1 MNTSRIELAKETL
14 KTHKENMRKTLEHRL
29 QAAINQKDANL
40 LRQLEAE
47 MREHG
52 EDSQPSTVKVD
63 FFSFIRNTMTINHAK
78 MES

>member
-1 MNTSRIELAKETL
+1 MSTSRIELGKKAL
-14 KTHKENMRKTLEHRL
+14 KTHKENMQKTLERRL
-29 QAAINQKDANL
+29 QAAINRRDENL

-47 MREHG
+47 IREHS

-78 MES
+78 MER

>member
-1 MNTSRIELAKETL
+1 MSTSRIELAKETL

-29 QAAINQKDANL
+29 QAARNQKNENL

-47 MREHG
+47 MREHS

-63 FFSFIRNTMTINHAK
+63 FFSSIRNTMTINHAK

>member
-29 QAAINQKDANL
+29 QAAINQNDENL

-47 MREHG
+47 MREHS
-52 EDSQPSTVKVD
+52 EDSQSSTVKVD
-63 FFSFIRNTMTINHAK
+63 FFSFIRNTMTINNEK
-78 MES
+78 MGR

>member
-29 QAAINQKDANL
+29 QAAINQNDENL

-47 MREHG
+47 MREHSK
-52 EDSQPSTVKVD
+52 DSQSSTVKVD
-63 FFSFIRNTMTINHAK
+63 FFSFIRNTMTINHEK
-78 MES
+78 MGR

>member
-29 QAAINQKDANL
+29 QAAINQNDENL

-47 MREHG
+47 MRYHSEY
-52 EDSQPSTVKVD
+52 SQPSTVQGEL
-63 FFSFIRNTMTINHAK
+63 FSFIRNTMTINHEK
-78 MES
+78 MGR

>member
-29 QAAINQKDANL
+29 QAAKNQKNENL

-47 MREHG
+47 MREHS

-63 FFSFIRNTMTINHAK
+63 FFSSIRNTMTINHAK

>member
-29 QAAINQKDANL
+29 QAAKNQNNENL

-63 FFSFIRNTMTINHAK
+63 FFSSIRNTMTINHAK

>member
-29 QAAINQKDANL
+29 QAAINQKDENL

-47 MREHG
+47 MREHS
-52 EDSQPSTVKVD
+52 EDSQSSTVKVD
-63 FFSFIRNTMTINHAK
+63 FFSFIRNTMTINHEK
-78 MES
+78 MGR

>member
-29 QAAINQKDANL
+29 QAAKNQKNENL

-47 MREHG
+47 MRDHSEH
-52 EDSQPSTVKVD
+52 SQSSTVKGD

-78 MES
+78 MER

>member
-29 QAAINQKDANL
+29 QAAINQNDENL

-47 MREHG
+47 MREHS
-52 EDSQPSTVKVD
+52 EDSQSSTVKVD
-63 FFSFIRNTMTINHAK
+63 FFSFIRNTMTINHEK
-78 MES
+78 MGR